1 MIRWFAAA
9 LALVAIGTSVPVA
22 AAPAQSASPYDGPC
36 LDNVGI
42 TVVIDFRELGG
53 GVNVRCTAA
62 AASSGLDALDLA
74 GVAWEPVLRFPG
86 FVCRIAGKPG
96 PDTEACINTPPAS
109 AYWTYWLA
117 PRGGQWCYSTVGPG
131 TRTPPPGTIEG
142 WSFALDKVGAGVP
155 PPGYAPPPPIDGQ
168 PPNSLNRSDCGTPP
182 TPNPPPPAT
191 TAPQPVPTTVQAVQ
205 ASPTTPTPTIQAASE
220 VPTATTASR
229 GPASGSIA
237 TSSTVGTTNG
247 ASTTGGSTTEP
258 PTQTSTQPGSTNVS
272 QAAGLAVSPT
282 STTPTQSSRPL
293 GTVDL
298 GDDGR
303 GDGGFGVAT
312 FIGIVVAVGLVGA
325 GVWAARRRRLT
336 P

>member
-1 MIRWFAAA
+1 VIRWFAAA
-9 LALVAIGTSVPVA
+9 LALVAIGASVPVA
-22 AAPAQSASPYDGPC
+22 AARAQSASPYDGPC

-53 GVNVRCTAA
+53 GVNVRCTGG

-96 PDTEACINTPPAS
+96 PDAEACINTPPAS

-131 TRTPPPGTIEG
+131 TRTPPPGTVEG
-142 WSFALDKVGAGVP
+142 WSFALDKVGAEVP
-155 PPGYAPPPPIDGQ
+155 APGYAPPPPIDGQ
-168 PPNSLNRSDCGTPP
+168 QPNPLNRSDCGTPLS
-182 TPNPPPPAT
+182 TTPPPPAT
-191 TAPQPVPTTVQAVQ
+191 TSPQPVSTTVQAVQ
-205 ASPTTPTPTIQAASE
+205 PSPTTPTPAIQAASE
-220 VPTATTASR
+220 VPTATTATR
-229 GPASGSIA
+229 GPVSGSGSIA
-237 TSSTVGTTNG
+237 TTSTVGTTS
-247 ASTTGGSTTEP
+247 APTTEP
-258 PTQTSTQPGSTNVS
+258 SIQTSIQTPTRTGSTELS
-272 QAAGLAVSPT
+272 RAAGLAVSPT
-282 STTPTQSSRPL
+282 STTPNPSSVPL

-312 FIGIVVAVGLVGA
+312 FIGIVVAALLVGA